1 MSGQLSLVATPI
13 GNLGDFSP
21 RAVETLL
28 ACDFIAAEDTRVT
41 RKLLTHFGIKKPLV
55 SYHEH
60 NKAAAGEEIL
70 QRLSAGEH
78 CALVTD
84 AGTPAISDPGED
96 LVRLAAANGIPVFS
110 IPGPCAAVNALAVS
124 ALPTGRFC
132 FEGFLP
138 VQKKERKAR
147 LLSLR
152 TEMRTMLFHEA
163 PHRLRATL
171 QDLYD
176 VFGDRPVSLS
186 RELTKLHEE
195 TIRTT
200 LAGAVAYYEAHEPRG
215 EYVLVLAGAEEAEES
230 SVLSLNDA
238 VARVQMLRD
247 KGVKMKDAVKQVAE
261 ETGLKRNELYNAA
274 LNAEA

>member
-28 ACDFIAAEDTRVT
+28 SCDFIAAEDTRVT
-41 RKLLTHFGIKKPLV
+41 RKLLTHFEIRKPLV

-70 QRLSAGEH
+70 QRLLAGEH

-138 VQKKERKAR
+138 VQKKERRER

-152 TEMRTMLFHEA
+152 AETRTMLFHEA

-171 QDLYD
+171 ADLYEA
-176 VFGDRPVSLS
+176 FGDRPVSLS

-195 TIRTT
+195 TLRMT

-215 EYVLVLAGAEEAEES
+215 EYVLVLAGAEKAEES
-230 SVLSLNDA
+230 VGLSLDDA
-238 VARVQMLRD
+238 VTRVQALRD
-247 KGVKMKDAVKQVAE
+247 KGMKMKDAVKQVAE
-261 ETGLKRNELYNAA
+261 ETGLKRNELYDAA
-274 LNAEA
+274 LK

>member
-152 TEMRTMLFHEA
+152 TETRTMLFHEA

-261 ETGLKRNELYNAA
+261 ETGLKRNELYDAA
-274 LNAEA
+274 LNAEV

>member
-152 TEMRTMLFHEA
+152 TETRTMLFHEA

-238 VARVQMLRD
+238 AARVQMLRD

-261 ETGLKRNELYNAA
+261 ETGLKRNELYDAA
-274 LNAEA
+274 LNAEV

>member
-152 TEMRTMLFHEA
+152 TETRTMLFHEA

-261 ETGLKRNELYNAA
+261 ETGLKRNELYDAA

>member
-147 LLSLR
+147 LLYLR
-152 TEMRTMLFHEA
+152 TETRTMLFHEA

-261 ETGLKRNELYNAA
+261 ETGLKRNELYDAA

>member
-21 RAVETLL
+21 RAAETLRS
-28 ACDFIAAEDTRVT
+28 CDFIAAEDTRVT

-152 TEMRTMLFHEA
+152 TETRTMLFHEA

-215 EYVLVLAGAEEAEES
+215 EYVLVLAGTEEAEES

-261 ETGLKRNELYNAA
+261 ETGLKRNELYDAA

>member
-152 TEMRTMLFHEA
+152 TETRTMLFHEA

-186 RELTKLHEE
+186 RELTKLYEE

-261 ETGLKRNELYNAA
+261 ETGLKRNELYDAA